1 MAPNN
6 TPRSN
11 LEKKTPLTSNS
22 EIELRVK
29 NQYIPEKLMV
39 EPSKWW
45 FPTEI
50 SFFFGIYFQVGPIR
64 FRVVFFLHSKKADI
78 H

>member
-39 EPSKWW
+39 EPSK
-45 FPTEI
+45 
-50 SFFFGIYFQVGPIR
+50 
-64 FRVVFFLHSKKADI
+64 
-78 H
+78 